1 MKIENFRLEGR
12 EIPVMILD
20 SIVIGSGSAAFNAAD
35 WLYDLGRRQIGIV
48 TEDINMGTSRNA
60 GSDKQTYY
68 KLTLAGD
75 QGDSVHEMAQDLFAG
90 GGVDGDHAFIEAAN
104 SVKAFMKLV
113 LLGVPFP
120 SNEWG
125 EYVGYRTDHD
135 AKRRAASAGPLT
147 SRYMTECLERSVK
160 SKKITILDRMQ
171 VFEIVT
177 EGEEAA
183 GVLCVDKEQN
193 GAGSPGLCCIFARH
207 IVAATGGPAGCY
219 YDSVY
224 PEGHTGMSGMLFEA
238 GVRGANLNC
247 CQYGLASVKFRWN
260 VSGSYQQALPRYI
273 SVDEAGREHE
283 FLEEYYQD
291 PCLAAD
297 MIFLKGYQ
305 WPFDREK
312 LSGSSGIDMLVH
324 RQTAELGR
332 RVYLD
337 FRRNPGGVKR
347 DFSGLSGET
356 FGYLKNSGALLA
368 TPIARLEKMNSPAI
382 ELYKKHG
389 IDLYREPLEVRVC
402 AQHHNGGA
410 EVDEN
415 YQTCVRGLYVVGE
428 AAGIYGLKRPGGSAL
443 NSCQVGSMRAAE
455 HIAYQTKESLFVS
468 DGQRAAMER
477 AVEKWRNRLRQPAGS
492 KDREEL
498 LEQREYFQKKMSGC
512 AAHIRD
518 YEKMRVLYGE
528 IQEALSTFDGGLQGR
543 SHEDL
548 PIEIKNRDILI
559 TQLTVLSAMLEETE
573 DMDGAGR
580 LISVYRRGQCS
591 SGFRPVR
598 KLQEPDSWFES
609 VWQTYRDRTGN
620 NPGNRT
626 NA

>member
-1 MKIENFRLEGR
+1 MRRENIRTGGR
-12 EIPVMILD
+12 EIPAMIFD
-20 SIVIGSGSAAFNAAD
+20 TIVIGSGSAAFNAAD
-35 WLYDLGRRQIGIV
+35 WLYDLGRREIGIV
-48 TEDINMGTSRNA
+48 TEGINMGTSRNA

-75 QGDSVHEMAQDLFAG
+75 QRDSVYDMAQDLFAG
-90 GGVDGDHAFIEAAN
+90 GGVDGDHAYIEAAN
-104 SVKAFMKLV
+104 SAKAFMKLA

-135 AKRRAASAGPLT
+135 AGRRATSAGPLT

-160 SKKITILDRMQ
+160 RKNITILDRML

-183 GVLCVDKEQN
+183 GVLCVDKGRN
-193 GAGSPGLCCIFARH
+193 GDGSPGLCCIFARH
-207 IVAATGGPAGCY
+207 IIAATGGPAGCY

-224 PEGHTGMSGMLFEA
+224 PGGHTGMSGMLFQA

-247 CQYGLASVKFRWN
+247 WQYGLASVKFRWN
-260 VSGSYQQALPRYI
+260 VSGTYQQALPRYI
-273 SVDEAGREHE
+273 SVDEAGREYE
-283 FLEEYYQD
+283 FLEEYYRD

-297 MIFLKGYQ
+297 MVFLKGYQ
-305 WPFDREK
+305 WPFDRDK

-332 RVYLD
+332 KVYLD
-337 FRRNPGGVKR
+337 FRRDPAGVKP
-347 DFSGLSGET
+347 DFSGLSEET
-356 FGYLKNSGALLA
+356 FGYLKNSGALLP
-368 TPIARLEKMNSPAI
+368 TPIARLKKMNPQAV

-415 YQTCVRGLYVVGE
+415 YQTCIGGLYVVGE
-428 AAGIYGLKRPGGSAL
+428 AAGIYGPKRPGGSAL

-455 HIAYQTKESLFVS
+455 HIARRTKESLCVAE
-468 DGQRAAMER
+468 GQRAAMER
-477 AVEKWRNRLRQPAGS
+477 AVGKWTDRLRQSAGS
-492 KDREEL
+492 KSGVEL
-498 LEQREYFQKKMSGC
+498 LEQREYFQKKMSAC

-518 YEKMRVLYGE
+518 YEKIKRLYRE
-528 IQEALSTFDGGLQGR
+528 IQEILSAYDGGLQGR
-543 SHEDL
+543 SYEDL
-548 PIEIKNRDILI
+548 PIEIKNRDIFI
-559 TQLTVLSAMLEETE
+559 TQLTVLSAMLKETE
-573 DMDGAGR
+573 GMDGAER
-580 LISVYRRGQCS
+580 LISEYRGGQCC

-598 KLQEPDSWFES
+598 KLQMPDSWFES
-609 VWQTYRDRTGN
+609 VWEAYRERTG
-620 NPGNRT
+620 GLR
-626 NA
+626 